1 MQHRYIY
8 SGFLNAF
15 VAEQLATLAKQYY
28 AVLELWG
35 LPGDFPAWAQANL
48 TKIDIPDRETGIGR
62 KGVSYALMHNKDVS
76 MFLFLASAEDYDK
89 VVTRYGQ
96 PPRDVR
102 LSKEY
107 IPIIKNLTPLTTLV

>member
-8 SGFLNAF
+8 SGFLNAY
-15 VAEQLATLAKQYY
+15 VAEQLATLAREYY
-28 AVLELWG
+28 AVLELYK
-35 LPGDFPAWAQANL
+35 LPDDFPSWADKTL
-48 TKIDIPDRETGIGR
+48 TRVDIPDHETGMGR
-62 KGVSYALMHNKDVS
+62 KGVRFAIMANGDVS
-76 MFLFLASAEDYDK
+76 TFLFLASAEDYDK

-107 IPIIKNLTPLTTLV
+107 IPVIKNLTPLTTLV

>member
-15 VAEQLATLAKQYY
+15 VAEQLALLAREFV
-28 AVLELWG
+28 AVLELYK
-35 LPGDFPAWAQANL
+35 LPADFYTWSEKTL
-48 TKIDIPDRETGIGR
+48 TRVDIPDHETGIGR
-62 KGVSYALMHNKDVS
+62 KGVRFAIMSNGDVS
-76 MFLFLASAEDYDK
+76 TFLFLASAEDYDK
-89 VVTRYGQ
+89 VVIQYGQ